1 MPIYT
6 FENRETGEQKTEWMS
21 LSERDQYLKD
31 NPHIHQL
38 IVNANGFIG
47 GINQKPDD
55 GFRDILRE
63 IKRVNPRNTIDTM

>member
-6 FENRETGEQKTEWMS
+6 FEHRETGEQKTEWMS
-21 LSERDQYLKD
+21 DAERVVYLKD
-31 NPHIHQL
+31 NPQL
-38 IVNANGFIG
+38 MQIIVNANGFIG